1 MKKTEKKSK
10 PPVVVVLGHV
20 DHGKSSLLEAVKDLK
35 ITEKEAGGITQH
47 IGAYVVSHE
56 GKEIT
61 FIDTPGHEAFFAMRS
76 RGTKA
81 ADIGV
86 LVVAADESI
95 KKQTQEAISHLKE
108 AEMPFLV
115 AINKIDK
122 KNIDIEKVKQD
133 LAGEDVM
140 VESYGGKIPSVNISA
155 KEKKG
160 IDELLE
166 MIVLLDEME
175 KEDKEEEA
183 EEGAKGVV
191 VEAQRDPRRGIVATL
206 LVKKGELKKQDII
219 ATNSSYGKI
228 KDMEDF
234 LGEKVEEAGE
244 SCPVRVIGLKECP
257 TAGEVFFTFKE
268 IEEAKAFASG
278 KKEEKEVK
286 ESCGERKTIN
296 IIVKAD
302 TVGSLEAVES
312 SLKKIP
318 QEKIGINI
326 VKADIG
332 DVNKS
337 DVETCKAAN
346 ARIFTFK
353 TKPDRDAEK
362 MCLREGME
370 IKTFDIIYEL
380 IKCVKEAAEDA
391 LGVEM
396 VREEIARAKVLA
408 VFKTQKNRQILGGK
422 VLSGEVRQGSIAEII
437 RGGEKVAE
445 GKIVNIKREEKDVE
459 RVLENKEFGMLLEAK
474 ERVEEGD
481 DLVLYKEEKVKSTL

>member
-1 MKKTEKKSK
+1 MKKTEKKNK

-95 KKQTQEAISHLKE
+95 KKQTQEAISHLRE

-133 LAGEDVM
+133 LSGENVF
-140 VESYGGKIPSVNISA
+140 VESYGGKVPSVNISA

-166 MIVLLDEME
+166 MIVLLAEME
-175 KEDKEEEA
+175 ENKEEDV
-183 EEGAKGVV
+183 EGAEGVV
-191 VEAQRDPRRGIVATL
+191 IEAQRDSKRGIVATL
-206 LVKKGELKKQDII
+206 LVKKGELKKQGII
-219 ATNSSYGKI
+219 ATTSSYGKI
-228 KDMEDF
+228 KSMEDF
-234 LGEKVEEAGE
+234 LGEQVEEAGE
-244 SCPVRVIGLKECP
+244 SYPVRVIGLKECP
-257 TAGEVFFTFKE
+257 TAGEVFFTFEKM
-268 IEEAKAFASG
+268 EEAKDFASG
-278 KKEEKEVK
+278 EKKEKEERVP
-286 ESCGERKTIN
+286 CGEKKTIN
-296 IIVKAD
+296 IIIKAD
-302 TVGSLEAVES
+302 TVGSLEAVEN

-318 QEKIGINI
+318 QEKIDINI

-337 DVETCKAAN
+337 DVEICKTAN
-346 ARIFTFK
+346 AKIFTFK
-353 TKPDRDAEK
+353 TKEDRDAEK
-362 MCLREGME
+362 MCLREKIE
-370 IKTFDIIYEL
+370 IKTFDVIYEL
-380 IKCVKEAAEDA
+380 IECVKEAAEEV
-391 LGVEM
+391 LGVET
-396 VREEIARAKVLA
+396 VREEIAKAKVLA
-408 VFKTQKNRQILGGK
+408 VFKTQRNRQILGGK
-422 VLSGEVRQGSIAEII
+422 VLSGEVRKGSIVEIV
-437 RGGEKVAE
+437 RSDEKVAE
-445 GKIVNIKREEKDVE
+445 GKIVNIKKEEKDVE
-459 RVLENKEFGMLLEAK
+459 KVLENKEFGMLLEAK

-481 DLVLYKEEKVKSTL
+481 VLVLYKEERVKSTL